1 MGGGA
6 VSTPLPVGPLT
17 PYVTPAALKQAP
29 TGVDFSD
36 IPAGGIRRGVTQEQK
51 TAELANIC
59 ARATAL
65 VDKCCKQPLRATI
78 DPLPLYGP
86 GAPRV
91 YVPRGRG
98 DQPATLIMTRW
109 PVLEVVSV
117 QYSKNCLPYNW
128 STVPAGLA
136 VPAHPPAGL
145 YGSSAPAAAGEG
157 GQAIKLAA
165 GYIDWRYG
173 PEGYAILTEYV
184 NGWPHCGLTAA
195 ADEDATEL
203 QVDDCTGWVIT
214 PVFPGAATGATG
226 TVYDAG
232 GQEVIQVTAAS
243 AASGP
248 GTLTLAAPLANAHDA
263 GVMVS
268 TLPQSVEWAAML
280 FAIATAL
287 ERGATAMKLP
297 EVPGGRIAQS
307 AGQDPSS
314 GNPAKWAK
322 DILCGTFDRII

>member
-1 MGGGA
+1 M
-6 VSTPLPVGPLT
+6 TLPVAGLT
-17 PYVTPAALKQAP
+17 SYVTPAALIQAP
-29 TGVDFSD
+29 TGVDFRD
-36 IPAGGIRRGVTQEQK
+36 IPAGGIRRGVTEQQK

-65 VDKCCKQPLRATI
+65 VDKTCKQPLRATI
-78 DPLPLYGP
+78 DTLPLYGP

-98 DQPATLIMTRW
+98 DQPVTLIMTRW

-117 QYSKNCLPYNW
+117 QYARNCIPYDW
-128 STVPAGLA
+128 STVPSGLA
-136 VPAHPPAGL
+136 VPAKPPSGL

-157 GQAIKLAA
+157 GQAIKVAA

-173 PEGYAILTEYV
+173 PEGYAILPEYA
-184 NGWPHCGLTAA
+184 NGWPHCGLTVAA
-195 ADEDATEL
+195 TPVTGDTPQTIE
-203 QVDDCTGWVIT
+203 VDDCTGWVIT
-214 PVFPGAATGATG
+214 PVFPGAASGATG
-226 TVYDAG
+226 TVFDAG

-243 AASGP
+243 ASAGP
-248 GTLTLAAPLANAHDA
+248 GTLTLASPLACSHDA

-268 TLPQSVEWAAML
+268 TFPQTVEWAAML

-297 EVPGGRIAQS
+297 EVPGGRIAQA